1 MTLITDLPDEIIKYI
16 FKIAKHK
23 NRKLMGLKCN
33 NSKLMGLKCNNSKCL
48 IGNNDN
54 CIFYII
60 EHKIKWL

>member
-1 MTLITDLPDEIIKYI
+1 MTLITDLPYEIIKYI

-23 NRKLMGLKCN
+23 NRKLMNFKCN
-33 NSKLMGLKCNNSKCL
+33 NPKCL
-48 IGNNDN
+48 IGNNED